1 MHPTGPGCRGALC
14 PPHCEEPQGVGGKG
28 PSVPPLPKPGVALG
42 AAHYT
47 PEAVPR
53 AVRPPS
59 QGSGKGLN
67 SSQTRGCTVS
77 LLISE
82 HIHPGL
88 PHPAFDL
95 RAGSS
100 RVGPAALPLPPV
112 RSSRKWKAA
121 LVQSRAFQENG
132 SHVTSQHLETLGPTV
147 LPQAGAGPLLGAG
160 GPETQWGGS
169 DYPTSPPPS
178 SRRSLF
184 PTPPPALPGV
194 PQDQRR

>member
-1 MHPTGPGCRGALC
+1 MAAAGRVTTAPRTLHPTGPGCRGALC

-28 PSVPPLPKPGVALG
+28 PSVPPLPKPRVALG

-100 RVGPAALPLPPV
+100 RVGPAALPLPPRAV
-112 RSSRKWKAA
+112 LTKVEGSPGPEQSLPRKRFTCHFSASGNVGTHSPATGWCWA
-121 LVQSRAFQENG
+121 S
-132 SHVTSQHLETLGPTV
+132 
-147 LPQAGAGPLLGAG
+147 AG
-160 GPETQWGGS
+160 GWRTRNPMGG
-169 DYPTSPPPS
+169 
-178 SRRSLF
+178 L
-184 PTPPPALPGV
+184 
-194 PQDQRR
+194 